1 MIPPGALSPIR
12 GDSLEGSHSFRS
24 KVTWPE
30 LQRISIRR
38 TRSVD
43 LGQVD
48 ISQLT
53 VVVSGAKFTKF
64 FVQRGRDGIVDNAV
78 YRLSISLSIPEIFA
92 LKVESCPKSRRILDV
107 FRYPKF

>member
-1 MIPPGALSPIR
+1 VIPPGALSPIR

-53 VVVSGAKFTKF
+53 VVVSGPKFTKF
-64 FVQRGRDGIVDNAV
+64 LLFNEGGTVVDNAV
-78 YRLSISLSIPEIFA
+78 
-92 LKVESCPKSRRILDV
+92 
-107 FRYPKF
+107 